1 MREDFHVMQ
10 LRKALRRRGVWGRR
24 AESLLRDWTEHVR
37 EDIARRVEEGTES
50 GVAEKAAWLA
60 LGAPDV
66 LALHAT
72 HELSKGSW
80 LGRHPWLAG
89 VALPILGWMG
99 LSGVLLFFCAWL
111 LGVGAESPVQSVN
124 PAVVEWWPRIFNGLP
139 WGLSIVWLA
148 WVARRMPGGWRLLGM
163 TTGVLALCSTA
174 LHMSIQAPVSGPGS
188 GQLMVGVQGPGG
200 LLVAVLARLLGGSGF
215 GTWSDSV
222 SGPFAWAQSAV
233 LLIGGILVRLGPTVW
248 AWSVEGTRCAGEES
262 GG

>member
-1 MREDFHVMQ
+1 VPC
-10 LRKALRRRGVWGRR
+10 A
-24 AESLLRDWTEHVR
+24 
-37 EDIARRVEEGTES
+37 ARP
-50 GVAEKAAWLA
+50 A
-60 LGAPDV
+60 LGVPDV
-66 LALHAT
+66 LALYAT

-80 LGRHPWLAG
+80 PGRHP
-89 VALPILGWMG
+89 
-99 LSGVLLFFCAWL
+99 
-111 LGVGAESPVQSVN
+111 
-124 PAVVEWWPRIFNGLP
+124 
-139 WGLSIVWLA
+139 WLA

-233 LLIGGILVRLGPTVW
+233 LLIGEILVRLGPTVW
-248 AWSVEGTRCAGEES
+248 ARSVEGTRCAGEKS